1 MDLGYVLRRAW
12 EITRRFKSLWLFG
25 FLVSLGT
32 VGGRF
37 FPGVTY
43 VGRAMRRLPSDAPS
57 SISDFFASPYATA
70 VIVLVMVLG
79 CAVGVGLVLLGTLGR
94 AALVDQVRFAED
106 RAMATLGE
114 GWRAG
119 RNHLWP
125 VFFIRL
131 LLGLPPAV
139 VTMVGVLPVL
149 GTAYVIAG
157 QQRPGVVIPG
167 VFAVELELLVCLL
180 PAAFLALLIS
190 IPSGVLRRL
199 AVRACVLEGHDVR
212 GSIAVAWR
220 GLRRH
225 PGPLMVVWLVLATV
239 GVGVTVVLIVA
250 LGLMAVA
257 LIVVVSLAAF
267 VSPQLFAVLV
277 LIAGLLVWLVGA
289 AVNSVVEA
297 FTSAVWTLAYRDLMG
312 LGLTG
317 EDVESAV

>member
-43 VGRAMRRLPSDAPS
+43 VERAMRGLPPGAS
-57 SISDFFASPYATA
+57 SPISDSFARPYATA
-70 VIVLVMVLG
+70 VIVFVVVLV
-79 CAVGVGLVLLGTLGR
+79 CAVGIGLVLLGTLGR
-94 AALVDQVRFAED
+94 AALIDQVRFAED
-106 RAMATLGE
+106 RAKVTLGE

-119 RNHLWP
+119 RDHLWP

-131 LLGLPPAV
+131 LLGLPPAI

-149 GTAYVIAG
+149 GMAYLIAG
-157 QQRPGVVIPG
+157 QQRPDLVIPG
-167 VFAVELELLVCLL
+167 VFAVELVLLVCLL

-190 IPSGVLRRL
+190 IPSGMLRRL
-199 AVRACVLEGHDVR
+199 AVRACVLEGHSVR
-212 GSIAVAWR
+212 GSIVAAWR

-225 PGPLMVVWLVLATV
+225 PGPLTVVWLVLAV
-239 GVGVTVVLIVA
+239 LCVGVTVVLIVA
-250 LGLMAVA
+250 LGLVAAA
-257 LIVVVSLAAF
+257 LIVVVSLVAF
-267 VSPQLFAVLV
+267 VSPQLFAVLA
-277 LIAGLLVWLVGA
+277 LLAGLFVWLVGA
-289 AVNSVVEA
+289 GVNSVIEA

-317 EDVESAV
+317 EGVESTA

>member
-1 MDLGYVLRRAW
+1 MDLGYVFRRAW
-12 EITRRFKSLWLFG
+12 EITRQFKSLWLFG

-43 VGRAMRRLPSDAPS
+43 VERVVRGLPSGAS
-57 SISDFFASPYATA
+57 SPTSDSFTSPYATA
-70 VIVLVMVLG
+70 VIVLVVVLG
-79 CAVGVGLVLLGTLGR
+79 CAVGVGLILLGTLGR
-94 AALVDQVRFAED
+94 AAMVDQVRFAED
-106 RAMATLGE
+106 RAKVTLGE

-119 RNHLWP
+119 RDYLWP
-125 VFFIRL
+125 VFSIRL

-149 GTAYVIAG
+149 GMAYLIAG
-157 QQRPGVVIPG
+157 QQRPDLVIPG
-167 VFAVELELLVCLL
+167 VFAVELALLVCLL
-180 PAAFLALLIS
+180 PAAFLALLVS

-199 AVRACVLEGHDVR
+199 AVRACVLEGHSVR
-212 GSIAVAWR
+212 GSIAAAWR

-225 PGPLMVVWLVLATV
+225 PGPLMVVWLVLAAL

-250 LGLMAVA
+250 LGLMAMA

-267 VSPQLFAVLV
+267 VSPQLFAALA
-277 LIAGLLVWLVGA
+277 LLAGLLVWLVGA
-289 AVNSVVEA
+289 GVNSVIEA
-297 FTSAVWTLAYRDLMG
+297 FTSTVWTLAYRDLMG

-317 EDVESAV
+317 EDAEPTV